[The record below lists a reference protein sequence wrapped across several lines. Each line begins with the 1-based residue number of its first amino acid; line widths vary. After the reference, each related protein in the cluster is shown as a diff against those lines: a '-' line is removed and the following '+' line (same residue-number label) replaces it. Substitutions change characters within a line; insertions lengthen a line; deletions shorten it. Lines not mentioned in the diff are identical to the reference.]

1 MSVRTART
9 LDLTPFRLAELV
21 LLSALFLM
29 AAALCA
35 SAALIYLSRR
45 QGQVRLQAPV
55 FRQ

>member
-1 MSVRTART
+1 MSVRTAQI

-21 LLSALFLM
+21 LLFALFLM
-29 AAALCA
+29 AAPLCS
-35 SAALIYLSRR
+35 SADLMIPSSR